1 MKKNL
6 LFIAAAMAAASLTV
20 QAEVTYEVIF
30 VGTTSN
36 GAAAQLNPGKG
47 EKMIS
52 NGDGSYS
59 CTIKEIVTTP
69 TESKNGNS
77 GTGFK
82 IVSDD
87 AEVMAAAGKMGVSNP
102 GQWHTQFGASPN
114 GSGVVSLD
122 EEASPIT
129 LTSFVEELAATG
141 HTPGEI
147 QLAGGVG
154 VAENVTFTFWPD
166 TKTLKVTG
174 TPTAWRDFGITDA
187 SSEWANPVAE
197 KRFTHEGNGV
207 YTLDSYDF
215 GTEEGTKTF
224 KIRPVT
230 PATPTN
236 AKPST
241 KPIYGFA
248 EEEVAIGSEPTAK
261 AVEGVYTR
269 ILSAYHTDSEKR
281 RDVGDGSKAASIQ
294 VTLCHSAKANLTGKY
309 AVKFDANT
317 GELTLTAKESIST
330 GVEGIEADDNA
341 PVEYFNMQGVRV
353 ENPENGIF
361 IRRQG
366 NKVSKVVVK

>member
-6 LFIAAAMAAASLTV
+6 LFLAAAMAAASLSAQT
-20 QAEVTYEVIF
+20 EVTYEVVF

-36 GAAAQLNPGKG
+36 GTVAQLNPGKG
-47 EKMIS
+47 EKMVS

-59 CTIKEIVTTP
+59 CTVKKVITTP
-69 TESKNGNS
+69 TESQKGNS

-87 AEVMAAAGKMGVSNP
+87 AAVMEAAGKLGVKTP
-102 GQWHTQFGASPN
+102 GKWHTQFGADPN
-114 GSGVVSLD
+114 GSGVVSL
-122 EEASPIT
+122 EEDASPIV
-129 LTSFVEELAATG
+129 LTSFVEELSATG

-147 QLAGGVG
+147 QFAGGVG
-154 VAENVTFTFWPD
+154 VAENVKFTFWPA

-174 TPTAWRDFGITDA
+174 TPVEWRDFGITDA
-187 SSEWANPVAE
+187 SSSWGNPVIE
-197 KRFTHEGNGV
+197 KRFTHEGNGI

-215 GTEEGTKTF
+215 GTADGTKTF

-248 EEEVAIGSEPTAK
+248 KDEVAIGLEPTAK
-261 AVEGVYTR
+261 AVDGVYTR
-269 ILSAYHTDSEKR
+269 TLSAYHIDSEKR
-281 RDVGDGSKAASIQ
+281 REVGDGSQTPSIDE
-294 VTLCHSAKANLTGKY
+294 TLCHSAKAGLKGKY

-317 GELTLTAKESIST
+317 NELTLTSKDQPTAVDEIA
-330 GVEGIEADDNA
+330 VDANA
-341 PVEYFNMQGVRV
+341 PAEYFNMQGMRV